1 MLQMLQEKARLL
13 VNITIN
19 SGNCLV
25 DSLKSLFKIGSLAMF
40 EVI

>member
-1 MLQMLQEKARLL
+1 MLQMLQEKPQIL

-25 DSLKSLFKIGSLAMF
+25 GSLKSLIKIGSLAMF

>member
-1 MLQMLQEKARLL
+1 MLQMLQVKLLIL

-25 DSLKSLFKIGSLAMF
+25 DSLKFLIKIGSLAMF

>member
-1 MLQMLQEKARLL
+1 MLQMLQEKLFIL

-19 SGNCLV
+19 NGKCLV
-25 DSLKSLFKIGSLAMF
+25 DSLKFLVKIGSLALF